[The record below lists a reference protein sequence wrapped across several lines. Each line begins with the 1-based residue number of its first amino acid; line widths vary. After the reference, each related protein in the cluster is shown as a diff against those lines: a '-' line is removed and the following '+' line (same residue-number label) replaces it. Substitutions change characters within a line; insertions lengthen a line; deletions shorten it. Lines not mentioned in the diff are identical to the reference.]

1 MARHRLL
8 DLYSQI
14 QPLRLQHCVMARS
27 ARNCIL
33 KFFFVVALISLVA
46 NISDGADFFLPEVP
60 NAAGVT
66 IAIKCPE
73 IKNEFAKADAIR
85 IECYFETFPANGKS
99 EILTFTKSTIFTQS
113 KKRISDLSNLIC
125 NCTIEHLI
133 KMPTDDLK
141 IDGGTTF
148 RIDLIQQKKTICSFV
163 VIGGYI
169 SLKTH
174 LIVIKDIT
182 QELLGIINDVQA
194 SQSPKK

>member
-1 MARHRLL
+1 
-8 DLYSQI
+8 
-14 QPLRLQHCVMARS
+14 
-27 ARNCIL
+27 
-33 KFFFVVALISLVA
+33 
-46 NISDGADFFLPEVP
+46 
-60 NAAGVT
+60 
-66 IAIKCPE
+66 
-73 IKNEFAKADAIR
+73 
-85 IECYFETFPANGKS
+85 
-99 EILTFTKSTIFTQS
+99 
-113 KKRISDLSNLIC
+113 
-125 NCTIEHLI
+125 
-133 KMPTDDLK
+133 MPTDDLK